1 LVLFSLDKY
10 IADRQDEHSLVQEQT
25 VELNTLKMVYEE
37 SQKQAMVES
46 QRAQLAQQARMA

>member
-10 IADRQDEHSLVQEQT
+10 IADRQDEHSLVQEQS
-25 VELNTLKMVYEE
+25 VELNTLRMVYEE

-46 QRAQLAQQARMA
+46 QRAQQAQQARMA